1 MNKQKELVRNVYI
14 KPECNLL
21 NTYTETLMVNASG
34 NAGGIN
40 PGEAAGDAKKT
51 FLWDDDDASN
61 INHNW
66 SE

>member
-1 MNKQKELVRNVYI
+1 MNKKEKSERSLYV

-21 NTYTETLMVNASG
+21 NTNIESILQSASG
-34 NAGGIN
+34 NAGRIN
-40 PGEAAGDAKKT
+40 YGQGAGDAKKT

>member
-1 MNKQKELVRNVYI
+1 MNKKEKSERSLYV

-21 NTYTETLMVNASG
+21 NTNIESILQSASG
-34 NAGGIN
+34 NAGSIK
-40 PGEAAGDAKKT
+40 PGQVVGDAKKT

>member
-1 MNKQKELVRNVYI
+1 MSKQKELVRSVYI

>member
-1 MNKQKELVRNVYI
+1 MQS
-14 KPECNLL
+14 
-21 NTYTETLMVNASG
+21 ASG
-34 NAGGIN
+34 NAGRIN
-40 PGEAAGDAKKT
+40 YGQGAGDAKKT

>member
-1 MNKQKELVRNVYI
+1 MKKKELTRRNVYV

-21 NTYTETLMVNASG
+21 NTNIESILQSASG
-34 NAGGIN
+34 NAGRIT
-40 PGEAAGDAKKT
+40 PGQSAGDAKKT

>member
-1 MNKQKELVRNVYI
+1 MKKKELTRRNVYV
-14 KPECNLL
+14 KPECNVL
-21 NTYTETLMVNASG
+21 NTYAETILVNASG
-34 NAGGIN
+34 NAGIIN
-40 PGEAAGDAKKT
+40 AGEGAGDAKKT

>member
-1 MNKQKELVRNVYI
+1 MQAVTLAESTLV
-14 KPECNLL
+14 KLL
-21 NTYTETLMVNASG
+21 
-34 NAGGIN
+34 
-40 PGEAAGDAKKT
+40 GDAKKT